1 MLELL
6 IKGGLVIDGTGQAG
20 YLADIGIESGKIA
33 VIDRTRN
40 LNAEAQK
47 VIDAKGMV
55 VCPGFIDIHSHSDRS
70 VVRDPGSGSSLVQ
83 GITTEITGM
92 CGRSSAPISDKAAES
107 YRHMAREHGESE
119 ADIPWRSVGQYLDYV
134 NKLGPGT
141 NQCLMIGQGTIRSN
155 VMGRESRY
163 PTEEELTAMSDMVRQ
178 GLEEGAF
185 GITTGRAY
193 VPGCYAS
200 IKEIT
205 DICAVVA
212 EYDGLHSSH
221 IQDQWSNV
229 DWATK
234 EIVDVSARSGVK
246 GQVAHQKVVGK
257 DNWGRADEVLSILE
271 EARHLGIDIMA
282 DVYPYTYS
290 QVMLLRSELPR
301 DIRRLEDSEL
311 IKTLGSPEF
320 VERFRS
326 YFAESAGYTSSRL
339 YQYGIVHCGK
349 TKEFE
354 WMDIG
359 EAADAMGLDIPAA
372 VVKLLLDN
380 DLQVK
385 IAGIMSESDV
395 RKIVA
400 HPLVMIGTDS
410 SSGNPAKDME
420 DAKRYGSLHPR
431 QYGTH
436 PRVLGKYVREER
448 ILTLEQA
455 IMKMTSM
462 PARRCNILDRGR
474 ISRGYW
480 ADIVIFDPNTI
491 CDTATVE
498 NPASLPEGIGYVV
511 VNGKVSVENGVLTG
525 AKGGKALLDSHHKMV
540 Y

>member
-1 MLELL
+1 
-6 IKGGLVIDGTGQAG
+6 
-20 YLADIGIESGKIA
+20 
-33 VIDRTRN
+33 
-40 LNAEAQK
+40 
-47 VIDAKGMV
+47 
-55 VCPGFIDIHSHSDRS
+55 
-70 VVRDPGSGSSLVQ
+70 
-83 GITTEITGM
+83 
-92 CGRSSAPISDKAAES
+92 
-107 YRHMAREHGESE
+107 
-119 ADIPWRSVGQYLDYV
+119 
-134 NKLGPGT
+134 
-141 NQCLMIGQGTIRSN
+141 
-155 VMGRESRY
+155 
-163 PTEEELTAMSDMVRQ
+163 
-178 GLEEGAF
+178 
-185 GITTGRAY
+185 
-193 VPGCYAS
+193 
-200 IKEIT
+200 
-205 DICAVVA
+205 
-212 EYDGLHSSH
+212 
-221 IQDQWSNV
+221 
-229 DWATK
+229 
-234 EIVDVSARSGVK
+234 
-246 GQVAHQKVVGK
+246 
-257 DNWGRADEVLSILE
+257 
-271 EARHLGIDIMA
+271 
-282 DVYPYTYS
+282 
-290 QVMLLRSELPR
+290 MLLRSELPR

-311 IKTLGSPEF
+311 IKTLRSPEF

-436 PRVLGKYVREER
+436 PRVLGKYVRQER

-474 ISRGYW
+474 ISR
-480 ADIVIFDPNTI
+480 
-491 CDTATVE
+491 ATGQISSYLT
-498 NPASLPEGIGYVV
+498 PTRFAILQRLRIRQACL
-511 VNGKVSVENGVLTG
+511 KVSATLSLT
-525 AKGGKALLDSHHKMV
+525 AKSQWRTEFSLVRKGERH